1 MQVQLETLGNLERR
15 LDIALPL
22 TDIDA
27 EVQKRLARVA
37 RTAKIA
43 GFRPGKAPLKMVER
57 NYGAS
62 VREDVLGEQV
72 QLGFSKAVAEQKLR
86 VAGYPRFE
94 PAADN
99 DPAAGEFKFS
109 ATFEV
114 YPELTL
120 GSLDGKEVEKAV
132 CEVTDAEI
140 DKTID
145 VLRKQR
151 TRFNRVERAAADTDR
166 VIIDFAGK
174 IDGEAFAGG
183 SSENFP
189 FVLGQG
195 QMLPEF
201 EAGVIGM
208 KEGESKDVE
217 VSFPA
222 DYHGKDVAGK
232 TAVFTITV
240 KNVAEAILPEIDAD
254 FAKALGITDGDVSKL
269 RAEIEKNVKREI
281 ARRLAAR
288 NKEAVMQVLIDANPL
303 ELPQSLVMM
312 EISRLMHQAKQ
323 DLAQRGMDV
332 KSLPDLPAELFR
344 DQAARRVALGLILA
358 ELVKANELKAS
369 PEQIK
374 ARVEEWADSYEHPE
388 EVIKWY
394 YESPERLEGPE
405 NLVLEDNVV
414 EFVLSQAKVNEK
426 AVSFDELMGNA

>member
-132 CEVTDAEI
+132 CEVSDAEI
-140 DKTID
+140 D
-145 VLRKQR
+145 
-151 TRFNRVERAAADTDR
+151 
-166 VIIDFAGK
+166 
-174 IDGEAFAGG
+174 
-183 SSENFP
+183 
-189 FVLGQG
+189 
-195 QMLPEF
+195 
-201 EAGVIGM
+201 
-208 KEGESKDVE
+208 
-217 VSFPA
+217 
-222 DYHGKDVAGK
+222 
-232 TAVFTITV
+232 
-240 KNVAEAILPEIDAD
+240 
-254 FAKALGITDGDVSKL
+254 
-269 RAEIEKNVKREI
+269 
-281 ARRLAAR
+281 
-288 NKEAVMQVLIDANPL
+288 
-303 ELPQSLVMM
+303 
-312 EISRLMHQAKQ
+312 
-323 DLAQRGMDV
+323 
-332 KSLPDLPAELFR
+332 
-344 DQAARRVALGLILA
+344 
-358 ELVKANELKAS
+358 
-369 PEQIK
+369 
-374 ARVEEWADSYEHPE
+374 
-388 EVIKWY
+388 
-394 YESPERLEGPE
+394 
-405 NLVLEDNVV
+405 
-414 EFVLSQAKVNEK
+414 
-426 AVSFDELMGNA
+426 

>member
-1 MQVQLETLGNLERR
+1 
-15 LDIALPL
+15 
-22 TDIDA
+22 
-27 EVQKRLARVA
+27 
-37 RTAKIA
+37 
-43 GFRPGKAPLKMVER
+43 
-57 NYGAS
+57 
-62 VREDVLGEQV
+62 
-72 QLGFSKAVAEQKLR
+72 
-86 VAGYPRFE
+86 
-94 PAADN
+94 
-99 DPAAGEFKFS
+99 
-109 ATFEV
+109 
-114 YPELTL
+114 
-120 GSLDGKEVEKAV
+120 
-132 CEVTDAEI
+132 
-140 DKTID
+140 
-145 VLRKQR
+145 
-151 TRFNRVERAAADTDR
+151 
-166 VIIDFAGK
+166 
-174 IDGEAFAGG
+174 
-183 SSENFP
+183 
-189 FVLGQG
+189 
-195 QMLPEF
+195 MLPEF

-332 KSLPDLPAELFR
+332 KSLPDLPADLFR

-388 EVIKWY
+388 EVVKWY